1 MTKLTYTR
9 NEVEELMSIESK
21 FTAAETLQ
29 DLELTKALAKE
40 QGKLEE
46 FNRLLPIITEFAL
59 DALKHRTKMAD
70 VKQLLKEL
78 ES

>member
-9 NEVEELMSIESK
+9 NEVENLMSIESK

-70 VKQLLKEL
+70 VKQLLKDL

>member
-59 DALKHRTKMAD
+59 DALRHRTKMSD
-70 VKQLLKEL
+70 VKQLLKDL